1 MTKRS
6 GALIESIIE
15 KFALIWNAI
24 IRFFDTLPYPKK
36 YVFGS
41 AGVAALFLL
50 LLIVVTGGTSA
61 GDVARMC
68 ENDENASIRL
78 VSTFGDRKAAEAHEK
93 ARDICCPEMRKAA
106 RQLSSYERDV
116 VIAEIA
122 RGMNSVYSKNDRDRF
137 IKFYENARYNATPAE
152 WQRMNYPSSV
162 RTQCVIRVFREAS
175 RG

>member
-6 GALIESIIE
+6 GALMESIIE

-68 ENDENASIRL
+68 ENDENALLACIHL
-78 VSTFGDRKAAEAHEK
+78 
-93 ARDICCPEMRKAA
+93 
-106 RQLSSYERDV
+106 
-116 VIAEIA
+116 
-122 RGMNSVYSKNDRDRF
+122 
-137 IKFYENARYNATPAE
+137 
-152 WQRMNYPSSV
+152 W
-162 RTQCVIRVFREAS
+162 
-175 RG
+175 